1 MALTIVVALII
12 AAIVAVLVLDVL
24 GIGWALR
31 KLWRS
36 AKAKRL
42 RH

>member
-1 MALTIVVALII
+1 MSLTIVVALII
-12 AAIVAVLVLDVL
+12 TAIVAVLVLDVV
-24 GIGWALR
+24 GIAWALR

-36 AKAKRL
+36 AWAKRL